1 MRILFLSANPVRVAT
16 LDLEE
21 ELRNLELQLGAVKH
35 RDQISL
41 IAKHAVQPDDLVRH
55 VRTEK
60 PTVVHF
66 TGHGT
71 EDGIILRNDQGSYQP
86 VSGDSLRQFFKDRG
100 VELVVLNSCV
110 SGLQAEAIVSA
121 VPMVIGTTGALD
133 DEAARRFTAAFY
145 RTLGGGDTV
154 KEAFRDGQDAVAL
167 HGKDNVFLSLGNLG
181 RALCFEGA
189 HDPR

>member
-21 ELRNLELQLGAVKH
+21 ELRNLELQLGAVKY

-41 IAKHAVQPDDLVRH
+41 IARHAVQPDDLVRH
-55 VRTEK
+55 VRAEK

-66 TGHGT
+66 SGHGT

-86 VSGDSLRQFFKDRG
+86 ITGDSLRQFFTDRG

-110 SGLQAEAIVSA
+110 SGIQAEAIVSA

-145 RTLGGGDTV
+145 RTLGSGDTV

-167 HGKDNVFLSLGNLG
+167 HGKGNVFLSLGELD
-181 RALCFEGA
+181 RSLCLA
-189 HDPR
+189 DPR